1 MSEQSQRPKTAH
13 EIRRA
18 FLDFFAARDHR
29 VVKSYALIPPDDPTL
44 YFVNAGMVQFKDLF
58 VGARPV
64 EYPRAVSCQRCLRV
78 SGKHNDLE
86 NVGRT
91 PRHHTLFE
99 MLGNFSFG
107 DYFKEGAVRM
117 AWEFLT
123 GVLGV
128 PAEKLHVS
136 VHPDDSEAYS
146 LWSDEIGVPEAR
158 IHRDPQNF
166 WAMGDTGPCGPCSEI
181 HIDLGPEM
189 SGGVELP
196 YGDPAADNRYLELW
210 NLVFMQYERSED
222 GTLTPLP
229 KPSID
234 TGMGL
239 ERITAVLQGHTSN
252 YGTDLFMPIMERV
265 AARAGVKYGADE
277 RTDTALRVIADHSR
291 AAAFLIADGIY
302 PDNEGRGYV
311 LRRIMRRA
319 IRFGRILGI
328 EEPFLVDTTAH
339 VIERMGDVYPEL
351 SDGRETVHRIVL
363 EEEKRFGRTINAGIK
378 RLDEEIGRL
387 RASGESVLDGRVAFE
402 LYDTHGFPPDLT
414 ALILED
420 HDLRF
425 SQEGFDTAMNEQRER
440 ARAASRFGTG
450 DLSAYQA
457 LVESGLSTTFVGYDS
472 GVADSAIAALLVE
485 GQRVPQA
492 ATGQRVEIVVRRTPF
507 YAESGGQI
515 GDVGVITGAG
525 EPPVRVRIEDTQR
538 PFGDLVVHVGTVEQ
552 GTLREGV
559 EVRLEVDADARLS
572 TRKHHSA
579 THLLHHALREVL
591 GPHVRQRGS
600 WVGPH
605 RLRFDFSHSGAMT
618 PEEIAR
624 VDLMVNE
631 LILANE
637 PVHTDLLPFDEA
649 IARGAIAFFEE
660 KYGDTVRMLRVGG
673 HSTELCG
680 GTHVR
685 ATGDIGLFKI
695 VNEQAISS
703 GVRRVEGV
711 VGMDA
716 VRWVQARD
724 AMLRATAERL
734 NVSAEQIVGRVEKLL
749 EDRKALAQELESA
762 RTAAQVARVSS
773 ELSHARQIGEYR
785 VAALRLDG
793 VPGRDLRSVGEDL
806 RSRIGSGA
814 LLLVAVDGDKVSLL
828 VAATPEVSGRLP
840 AGKLVGQLAPL
851 VGGRGG
857 GRPDLAQAGGTEVGG
872 VDEAVRAFYAA
883 AEAALAG

>member
-1 MSEQSQRPKTAH
+1 VSEPNPSPRTAR

-18 FLDFFAARDHR
+18 FLDFFAGRDHR

-44 YFVNAGMVQFKDLF
+44 YFTNAGMVQFKDVF
-58 VGARPV
+58 TGADPRS
-64 EYPRAVSCQRCLRV
+64 YTRAVTVQKCLRV

-107 DYFKEGAVRM
+107 DYFKADAISF
-117 AWEFLT
+117 AWRFLT
-123 GVLGV
+123 VEMGIPAARLWVTVFEEDDEALQLWLAQGV
-128 PAEKLHVS
+128 PAERIQKLGAK
-136 VHPDDSEAYS
+136 D
-146 LWSDEIGVPEAR
+146 
-158 IHRDPQNF
+158 NF

-181 HIDLGPEM
+181 HFDHGEQHGPP
-189 SGGVELP
+189 GGPAVESP
-196 YGDPAADNRYLELW
+196 RYVEIW
-210 NLVFMQYERSED
+210 NLVFMQYERSKD

-229 KPSID
+229 RPSID

-239 ERITAVLQGHTSN
+239 ERIAAVMQGVYSN
-252 YGTDLFMPIMERV
+252 YDTDCFTPIMRAV
-265 AARAGVKYGADE
+265 AADAGVVYGAGGEQDV
-277 RTDTALRVIADHSR
+277 AVRVIADHAR
-291 AAAFLIADGIY
+291 AAAFLVGDGVM
-302 PDNEGRGYV
+302 PSNEERGYV

-319 IRFGRILGI
+319 IRFGRMLGI
-328 EEPFLVDTTAH
+328 DEPFLVNTTAH
-339 VIERMGDVYPEL
+339 VIECMGDVYPEL
-351 SDGRETVHRIVL
+351 AEGRETVQRIVL

-378 RLDEEIGRL
+378 RLDEEVARL
-387 RASGESVLDGRVAFE
+387 SAAGESILDGRVAFE

-414 ALILED
+414 GLILED
-420 HDLRF
+420 HGMRF
-425 SQEGFDTAMNEQRER
+425 SQEGFDVAMTEQRER

-457 LVESGLSTTFVGYDS
+457 LVEAGMATQFTGYESDEAESTIS
-472 GVADSAIAALLVE
+472 ALLVE

-492 ATGQRVEIVVRRTPF
+492 AAGQRVEIVVPKTSF

-515 GDVGVITGAG
+515 GDTGALSADG
-525 EPPVRVRIEDTQR
+525 EPAVRVRIDDTQR
-538 PFGDLVVHVGTVEQ
+538 PFGDLVVHVGVVEQ
-552 GTLREGV
+552 GTLREGATV
-559 EVRLEVDADARLS
+559 SLLVDAQARRD

-591 GPHVRQRGS
+591 GTHVRQRGS
-600 WVGPH
+600 MVGPH

-618 PEEIAR
+618 PEELTR
-624 VDLMVNE
+624 VEFMVNE
-631 LILANE
+631 LVLANE
-637 PVHTDLLPFDEA
+637 PVLTDVVPFDEA
-649 IARGAIAFFEE
+649 IERGAIAFFEE

-673 HSTELCG
+673 RSTELCG
-680 GTHVR
+680 GTHAS

-695 VNEQAISS
+695 VSEQAISS
-703 GVRRVEGV
+703 GVRRVEAV

-716 VRWVQARD
+716 VRWVQSRD
-724 AMLRATAERL
+724 AILRATADRL
-734 NVSAEQIVGRVEKLL
+734 NAGADQIVGRVEKLI
-749 EDRKALAQELESA
+749 EDRKALTGELETA
-762 RTAAQVARVSS
+762 RTAAQVARVAS
-773 ELSHARQIGEYR
+773 ELATARQVGAFR

-806 RSRIGSGA
+806 RARLGSGA

-828 VAATPEVSGRLP
+828 VASTPDVVGKLP

-857 GRPDLAQAGGTEVGG
+857 GRPDLAQAGGTDVAG
-872 VDEAVRAFYAA
+872 VDAAVAAFYAA
-883 AEAALAG
+883 AEAALA

>member
-1 MSEQSQRPKTAH
+1 VSEPNPSPRTAR

-18 FLDFFAARDHR
+18 FLDFFAGRDHR

-64 EYPRAVSCQRCLRV
+64 EYPRAASCQRCLRV

-117 AWEFLT
+117 AWEFLSQ
-123 GVLGV
+123 VVAL
-128 PAEKLHVS
+128 PIDKLHVS
-136 VHPDDSEAYS
+136 VHPDDDEAYA
-146 LWSDEIGVPEAR
+146 LWRDVIGVPEPR
-158 IHRDPQNF
+158 IHRDPENF
-166 WAMGDTGPCGPCSEI
+166 WSMGDTGPCGPCSEI
-181 HIDLGPEM
+181 YIDLGPGM
-189 SGGVELP
+189 SGGLDLP
-196 YGDPAADNRYLELW
+196 FGDPAADNRYLELW
-210 NLVFMQYERSED
+210 NLVFMQYDRSED
-222 GTLTPLP
+222 GTLSPLP

-239 ERITAVLQGHTSN
+239 ERITAVLQGKTSN
-252 YGTDLFMPIMERV
+252 YETDLFMPIMERV
-265 AARAGVKYGADE
+265 AKRAGVTYGQDE

-291 AAAFLIADGIY
+291 ATAFLVADGIY

-311 LRRIMRRA
+311 LRRVMRRA
-319 IRFGRILGI
+319 IRFGRMLGI
-328 EEPFLVDTTAH
+328 DEPFLVNTTAH
-339 VIERMGDVYPEL
+339 VIECMGDVYPEL
-351 SDGRETVHRIVL
+351 AEGRETVQRIVL

-378 RLDEEIGRL
+378 RLDEEVARL
-387 RASGESVLDGRVAFE
+387 SAAGESILDGRVAFE

-414 ALILED
+414 GLILED
-420 HDLRF
+420 HGMRF
-425 SQEGFDTAMNEQRER
+425 SQEGFDVAMTEQRER

-457 LVESGLSTTFVGYDS
+457 LVEAGMATQFTGYESDEAESTIS
-472 GVADSAIAALLVE
+472 ALLVE

-492 ATGQRVEIVVRRTPF
+492 AAGQRVEIVVPKTSF

-515 GDVGVITGAG
+515 GDTGALSADG
-525 EPPVRVRIEDTQR
+525 EPAVRVRIDDTQR
-538 PFGDLVVHVGTVEQ
+538 PFGDLVVHVGVVEQ
-552 GTLREGV
+552 GTLREGATV
-559 EVRLEVDADARLS
+559 SLLVDAQARRD

-591 GPHVRQRGS
+591 GTHVRQRGS
-600 WVGPH
+600 MVGPH

-618 PEEIAR
+618 PEELTR
-624 VDLMVNE
+624 VEFMVNE
-631 LILANE
+631 LVLANE
-637 PVHTDLLPFDEA
+637 PVLTDVVPFDEA
-649 IARGAIAFFEE
+649 IERGAIAFFEE

-673 HSTELCG
+673 RSTELCG
-680 GTHVR
+680 GTHAS

-695 VNEQAISS
+695 VSEQAISS
-703 GVRRVEGV
+703 GVRRVEAV

-716 VRWVQARD
+716 VRWVQSRD
-724 AMLRATAERL
+724 AILRATADRL
-734 NVSAEQIVGRVEKLL
+734 NAGADQIVGRVEKLI
-749 EDRKALAQELESA
+749 EDRKALTGELETA
-762 RTAAQVARVSS
+762 RTAAQVARVAS
-773 ELSHARQIGEYR
+773 ELATARQVGAFR

-806 RSRIGSGA
+806 RARLGSGA

-828 VAATPEVSGRLP
+828 VASTPDVVGKLP

-857 GRPDLAQAGGTEVGG
+857 GRPDLAQAGGTDVAG
-872 VDEAVRAFYAA
+872 VDAAVAAFYAA
-883 AEAALAG
+883 AEAALA

>member
-1 MSEQSQRPKTAH
+1 VSQPTESPRTAPA
-13 EIRRA
+13 IRRA
-18 FLDFFAARDHR
+18 FLDYFAKRDHR

-64 EYPRAVSCQRCLRV
+64 EYPRATSCQRCLRV

-123 GVLGV
+123 SICGL
-128 PAEKLHVS
+128 PIEKLHVS
-136 VHPDDSEAYS
+136 VHPDDDEAYA
-146 LWSDEIGVPEAR
+146 LWRDAIGVPEPR
-158 IHRDPQNF
+158 IHRDPENF

-181 HIDLGPEM
+181 YIDLGPAM
-189 SGGVELP
+189 SAGLDLP
-196 YGDPAADNRYLELW
+196 FGDARADNRYLELW
-210 NLVFMQYERSED
+210 NLVFMQYDRSED

-239 ERITAVLQGHTSN
+239 ERITAVLQGKTSN
-252 YGTDLFMPIMERV
+252 YETDLFMPIMERV
-265 AARAGVKYGADE
+265 AGRAGVRFGADE

-291 AAAFLIADGIY
+291 AAAFLVADGIY

-328 EEPFLVDTTAH
+328 DGPFLVDTTAH
-339 VIERMGDVYPEL
+339 VIELMGEAYPEL
-351 SDGRETVHRIVL
+351 AEGVETVRRIVL

-378 RLDEEIGRL
+378 RLDEEVARMS
-387 RASGESVLDGRVAFE
+387 ASGETLLDGRVAFE

-414 ALILED
+414 GLILED
-420 HDLRF
+420 HGMRF
-425 SQEGFDTAMNEQRER
+425 SQAGFDEAMSEQRER

-450 DLSAYQA
+450 DLSAYHA
-457 LVESGLSTTFVGYDS
+457 LVEGGLGTRFSGYASDTTGSRV
-472 GVADSAIAALLVE
+472 AALIVE

-492 ATGQRVEIVVRRTPF
+492 ASGQRVEIVVPETSF

-515 GDVGVITGAG
+515 GDTGVITAAG
-525 EPPVRVRIEDTQR
+525 DPPVRVRVDDTQR
-538 PFGDLVVHVGTVEQ
+538 PFGDLVVHVGVVEQ
-552 GTLREGV
+552 GTLREGADV
-559 EVRLEVDADARLS
+559 LLAVDAEARLS

-591 GPHVRQRGS
+591 GTHVRQRGS

-624 VDLMVNE
+624 VEFMVNE

-637 PVHTDLLPFDEA
+637 PVLTDVVSFDEA
-649 IARGAIAFFEE
+649 IERGAIAFFEE

-673 HSTELCG
+673 RSTELCG
-680 GTHVR
+680 GTHAS

-695 VNEQAISS
+695 VGEQAISS

-724 AMLRATAERL
+724 AIVRATADRL
-734 NVSAEQIVGRVEKLL
+734 NVSAEQIVGRVDKLMD
-749 EDRKALAQELESA
+749 ERKELSA
-762 RTAAQVARVSS
+762 ELDKTRTAVQVARVAG
-773 ELSHARQIGEYR
+773 ELASARVVGASR

-793 VPGRDLRSVGEDL
+793 VPGRDLRGVGEDL
-806 RSRIGSGA
+806 RGRLGSGT

-828 VAATPEVSGRLP
+828 VTSSPDLVDRLP

-857 GRPDLAQAGGTEVGG
+857 GRPDLAQAGGTEIAG
-872 VDEAVRAFYAA
+872 VDAAIAAFYAA
-883 AEAALAG
+883 AEGALGA